1 MTLRHTS
8 RQQGSTL
15 LISLVILLMITL
27 LAVSNMRE
35 VSLESRITGNLIE
48 QKRLRNAGEAGL
60 REGER
65 RFFNTIKP
73 PEVGSGCADSNV
85 KRPCILN
92 LSALSVPRDDVHNNP
107 VAALNGKTDNAN
119 SRVWMPDRGSDLNNP
134 TQIDKDRA
142 VTWQTITV
150 PAGEQNNEAENPEYG
165 NMMRGVG
172 TFYYETNSRA
182 LNKAGGETVLQ
193 AVHARLYTN

>member
-73 PEVGSGCADSNV
+73 QRSAADAPIAMSNG
-85 KRPCILN
+85 L
-92 LSALSVPRDDVHNNP
+92 A
-107 VAALNGKTDNAN
+107 
-119 SRVWMPDRGSDLNNP
+119 
-134 TQIDKDRA
+134 
-142 VTWQTITV
+142 
-150 PAGEQNNEAENPEYG
+150 Y
-165 NMMRGVG
+165 
-172 TFYYETNSRA
+172 
-182 LNKAGGETVLQ
+182 
-193 AVHARLYTN
+193 